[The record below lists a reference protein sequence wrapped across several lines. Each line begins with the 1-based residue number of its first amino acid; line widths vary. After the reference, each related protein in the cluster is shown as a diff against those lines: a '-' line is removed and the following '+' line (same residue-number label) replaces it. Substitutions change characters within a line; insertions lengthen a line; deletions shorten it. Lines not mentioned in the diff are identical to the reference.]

1 MLTSLHQIVKM
12 FQFTATYT
20 DLYQLSMAQVYFN
33 KNQNQQAV
41 FDYFFRK
48 LPFNGGYAIFA
59 GLEELISIIEDLRFT
74 EADLEYL
81 KQHDFEPEFLAYLKN
96 FRFRGSINAMPEGE
110 IVFPTAPVLQVEAN
124 LIEAQIIETILL
136 NTLNFQTLIATKAS
150 RIRNVAGDK
159 TLLDFGLRRAQGPG
173 GYYASRAAMIGGFDG
188 SSNVITGR
196 DYGFPI
202 SGTMAHAFVQSYD
215 DELTAFR
222 DFAEHRPKNCVLLV
236 DTYDTLKSG
245 MPNAITVAKE
255 MEQRGQKLLA
265 IRLDSGDLA
274 YLAKRCRKMLDD
286 ADLAYVKIAASN
298 QLDEYVIQSLQNQ
311 NAPID
316 VYGVGTNLV
325 IGKPNGALDGV
336 YKLSFANGKPRIKI
350 SESISKVTL
359 PHKKQ
364 VYRISTEDHTLIG
377 ADAIALANE
386 NSVSRMYHPVEPF
399 KNLSIVGLTQTPM
412 LQPIMQEG
420 KRLYPEKSVQ
430 EVAAFSKKQLAALPE
445 EFKRFDNP
453 HIYKVG
459 ISNQLKE
466 ERDRLIAA
474 HKN

>member
-59 GLEELISIIEDLRFT
+59 GLEELISIIEDLRFADT
-74 EADLEYL
+74 DLEYL
-81 KQHDFEPEFLAYLKN
+81 KQHDFEPEFLAYLKD
-96 FRFRGSINAMPEGE
+96 FRFRGTINAMPEGE

-236 DTYDTLKSG
+236 DTYNTLKSG

-386 NSVSRMYHPVEPF
+386 SSVSRMYHPVEPF
-399 KNLSIVGLTQTPM
+399 KNLSIEGLTQTPM
-412 LQPIMQEG
+412 LQPVMQAG

-459 ISNQLKE
+459 ISNQLKK

>member
-1 MLTSLHQIVKM
+1 M

-59 GLEELISIIEDLRFT
+59 GLEEIISIIEELRFSEEDIT
-74 EADLEYL
+74 YL
-81 KQHDFEPEFLAYLKN
+81 KEHDFEPEFLAYLKD
-96 FRFRGSINAMPEGE
+96 FRFRGTINAMQEGE

-173 GYYASRAAMIGGFDG
+173 GYYASRAAMVGGFDG

-202 SGTMAHAFVQSYD
+202 SGTMAHAYD

-222 DFAEHRPKNCVLLV
+222 DFAENRPKNCVLLV

-255 MEQRGQKLLA
+255 MEARGQKLLA

-274 YLAKRCRKMLDD
+274 YLAKRCRIMLDQAGLD
-286 ADLAYVKIAASN
+286 YVKIAASN

-364 VYRISTEDHTLIG
+364 VYRILTEDNVLIG
-377 ADAIALANE
+377 ADAIALSQEAHI
-386 NSVSRMYHPVEPF
+386 SVMHHPVEPF
-399 KNLSIVGLTQTPM
+399 KNLNIDDLKQQAM
-412 LQPIMQEG
+412 LQPVMQQG
-420 KRLYPEKSVQ
+420 KRVYPEKTVQ
-430 EVAAFSKKQLAALPE
+430 EIAAFSKKQLAALPD

-459 ISNQLKE
+459 ISDQLKD
-466 ERDRLIAA
+466 ERDRLIAE

>member
-1 MLTSLHQIVKM
+1 M

-59 GLEELISIIEDLRFT
+59 GLEEIISIIEELRFS
-74 EADLEYL
+74 ESDIAYL
-81 KQHDFEPEFLAYLKN
+81 KEHDFEPEFLAYLKD
-96 FRFRGSINAMPEGE
+96 FRFRGTINAMQEGE

-150 RIRNVAGDK
+150 RIRTVAGDK

-173 GYYASRAAMIGGFDG
+173 GYYASRAAMVGGFDG

-222 DFAEHRPKNCVLLV
+222 DFAENRPKNCVLLV

-255 MEQRGQKLLA
+255 MEARGQKLLA

-274 YLAKRCRKMLDD
+274 YLAKRCRIMLDQAGLD
-286 ADLAYVKIAASN
+286 YVKIAASN

-364 VYRISTEDHTLIG
+364 VYRILTEDNVLIG
-377 ADAIALANE
+377 ADAIALSQEAHI
-386 NSVSRMYHPVEPF
+386 SVMHHPVEPF
-399 KNLSIVGLTQTPM
+399 KNLNIDDLKQQAM
-412 LQPIMQEG
+412 LQPVMQEG
-420 KRLYPEKSVQ
+420 KRVYPEKTVQ
-430 EVAAFSKKQLAALPE
+430 EIAAFSKKQLAALPD

-459 ISNQLKE
+459 ISDQLKD
-466 ERDRLIAA
+466 ERDRLIAE

>member
-1 MLTSLHQIVKM
+1 M

-59 GLEELISIIEDLRFT
+59 GLEEIISIIEELRFS
-74 EADLEYL
+74 ESDIAYL
-81 KQHDFEPEFLAYLKN
+81 KEHDFEPEFLAYLKD
-96 FRFRGSINAMPEGE
+96 FRFRGTINAMQEGE

-173 GYYASRAAMIGGFDG
+173 GYYASRAAMVGGFDG

-222 DFAEHRPKNCVLLV
+222 DFAENRPKNCVLLV

-255 MEQRGQKLLA
+255 MEARGQKLLA

-274 YLAKRCRKMLDD
+274 YLAKRCRIMLDQAGLD
-286 ADLAYVKIAASN
+286 YVKIAASN

-364 VYRISTEDHTLIG
+364 VYRILTEDNVLIG
-377 ADAIALANE
+377 ADAIALSQEAHI
-386 NSVSRMYHPVEPF
+386 SVMHHPVEPF
-399 KNLSIVGLTQTPM
+399 KNLNIDDLKQQAM
-412 LQPIMQEG
+412 LQPVMQEG
-420 KRLYPEKSVQ
+420 KRVYPEKTVQ
-430 EVAAFSKKQLAALPE
+430 EIAAFSKKQLAALPD

-459 ISNQLKE
+459 ISDQLKD
-466 ERDRLIAA
+466 ERDRLIAE

>member
-1 MLTSLHQIVKM
+1 M

-33 KNQNQQAV
+33 KSQNQQAV

-48 LPFNGGYAIFA
+48 LPFKGGYAIFA
-59 GLEELISIIEDLRFT
+59 GLEEILSIIENLRFS
-74 EADLEYL
+74 EEDIEYL
-81 KQHDFEPEFLAYLKN
+81 KQHDFEPKFLNYLKD
-96 FRFRGSINAMPEGE
+96 FRFRGTINSVAEGE
-110 IVFPTAPVLQVEAN
+110 VVFPAAPILQVEAN

-173 GYYASRAAMIGGFDG
+173 GYYATCAAMVGGFNG
-188 SSNVITGR
+188 SSNVVTGR
-196 DYGFPI
+196 DYNIPI

-215 DELTAFR
+215 DELVAFR
-222 DFAEHRPKNCVLLV
+222 DFAENRPKNCVLLV
-236 DTYDTLKSG
+236 DTYNTLKSG

-255 MEQRGQKLLA
+255 MESRGQKLLA

-274 YLAKRCRKMLDD
+274 YLSKQCRKMLDAAGLD
-286 ADLAYVKIAASN
+286 YVKIAASN

-316 VYGVGTNLV
+316 IYGVGTNLV
-325 IGKPNGALDGV
+325 IGKPDGALDGV
-336 YKLSFANGKPRIKI
+336 YKLSFANNKPRIKI

-364 VYRISTEDHTLIG
+364 VYRIFNEDGQQIG
-377 ADAIALANE
+377 ADAIGLADEWHLN
-386 NSVSRMYHPVEPF
+386 RMHHPVEPF
-399 KNLSIVGLTQTPM
+399 KNLVIATLKQEALLKPV
-412 LQPIMQEG
+412 MQNG
-420 KRLYPEKSVQ
+420 KRNHPKKSI
-430 EVAAFSKKQLAALPE
+430 EEIANFSKQQLALLPDE
-445 EFKRFDNP
+445 YKRFDNP

-459 ISNQLKE
+459 ISDRLKE
-466 ERDRLIAA
+466 ERDRLIAE